1 MGMKNR
7 GVNGL
12 EVPRFKIDI
21 LRACDTFATAKKPK
35 DQRSFH
41 VLYQYCGMLL

>member
-21 LRACDTFATAKKPK
+21 LRACDTLPQ
-35 DQRSFH
+35 QRSQTSALSTFSIRH
-41 VLYQYCGMLL
+41 CGMLL